1 MSEQAKGLNCTCH
14 ICGHQYRWVR
24 GADHNCIETFRAQV
38 EELKKL
44 VEEAPLYFG
53 PGFSTDKR
61 EWSKRAELVGASNWG
76 KR

>member
-1 MSEQAKGLNCTCH
+1 M
-14 ICGHQYRWVR
+14 
-24 GADHNCIETFRAQV
+24 